1 MLEVVDP
8 GVLLT
13 IQDGGRPGLA
23 QLGVPT
29 SGACDRWGLAT
40 ANLLVGAPPDAPAL
54 EVTLGGCLLEVTAT
68 CALALGGADLGAE
81 RDDGRSLRPG
91 ITHRVPRGARIRFAG
106 AGRGLRAYVA
116 LPGGLAVDLVLG
128 AAASYAPG
136 RLGFAGGRPLR
147 PGDRVAA
154 RRPGDLGT
162 IGHAWPA
169 ELAPHP
175 MASLGPLALVPG
187 PDAGMAPPA
196 ALEAVQE
203 IAWRVASASDRMGL
217 RLEGASLGR
226 GREIVSH
233 PLVAGAVQVP
243 PDGSPIVLLP
253 DGPTIGGY
261 PVIGVVPLADG
272 PRLGQLRPGDE
283 VRFSVLDAEAAR
295 ARLRD
300 QAARLAAAAG
310 MLRADAIWHALPDH
324 AGG

>member
-8 GVLLT
+8 GPLLT
-13 IQDGGRPGLA
+13 IQDGGRAGLA

-40 ANLLVGAPPDAPAL
+40 ANLLVGAPPDAAAL
-54 EVTLGGCLLEVTAT
+54 EVTLGGCVLEATAT
-68 CALALGGADLGAE
+68 CAVAIGGADLAAE
-81 RDDGRSLRPG
+81 LDDGRFLRPG

-116 LPGGLAVDLVLG
+116 LPGGLATDLVLG

-147 PGDRVAA
+147 RGDRVGA

-162 IGHAWPA
+162 VGHAWPA

-175 MASLGPLALVPG
+175 MASADPLALIPG
-187 PDAGMAPPA
+187 PDVDAAPRA
-196 ALEAVQE
+196 ALEALQ
-203 IAWRVASASDRMGL
+203 ATTWRVSAASDRMGL

-233 PLVAGAVQVP
+233 PLVAGAIQVP
-243 PDGSPIVLLP
+243 PDGSPIVLLS

-261 PVIGVVPLADG
+261 PVLGVVPLADG

-283 VRFSVLDAEAAR
+283 IRFSVVDAETAR
-295 ARLRD
+295 ARGRE
-300 QAARLAAAAG
+300 QAARLAAAAA
-310 MLRADAIWHALPDH
+310 MLRADALWDALADH